1 MEYKLVWPLGG
12 DGTRRDGDLGM
23 LLVEDRV
30 GIDGG
35 RTTNGVCLTPR
46 HLPEELKAYLLQDI
60 LQLHTDARRLGRL
73 TQIVFRQPGS
83 NLFAS
88 LRGILRKMF

>member
-23 LLVEDRV
+23 LLVEERV

-46 HLPEELKAYLLQDI
+46 HLPTGQGGDLFPAI

-88 LRGILRKMF
+88 LRGTLREMF